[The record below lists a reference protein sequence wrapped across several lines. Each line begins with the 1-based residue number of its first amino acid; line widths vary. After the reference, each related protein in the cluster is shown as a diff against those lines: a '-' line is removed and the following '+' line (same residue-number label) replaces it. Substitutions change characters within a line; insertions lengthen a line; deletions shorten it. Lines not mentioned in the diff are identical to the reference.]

1 VLHERKDDA
10 QAMEM
15 VRSAEAAFNQ
25 REAKDPDLIRGLNLI
40 RGKILADQ
48 GDAQGAEA
56 SFKKE
61 LELFP
66 DSVRAYSSLAIL
78 YALMGRTAE
87 VRLTLQRMVESNPT
101 PPAYAEA
108 VKTLRI
114 LNDPRSASS
123 LLRYA
128 MGRYPGDSEL
138 RKLAAGG

>member
-1 VLHERKDDA
+1 
-10 QAMEM
+10 MEM
-15 VRSAEAAFNQ
+15 VRKAEAAFNQ
-25 REAKDPDLIRGLNLI
+25 REAKDLDLIRGLNLI

-78 YALMGRTAE
+78 YALSGRSAE
-87 VRLTLQRMVESNPT
+87 VGPTLQRMVEANPS

-114 LNDPRSASS
+114 LNDTRSASS

-128 MGRYPGDSEL
+128 MGRYPGDPGL